1 MFFLSFR
8 SQNGNDMKRICLF
21 LLLLICAFSAQSQ
34 YTISGKVI
42 NADTKEPIPLAAVFL
57 SHTSFGVT
65 TDNDGQFRLTKIP
78 QGRFELIVSLVGFG
92 TYTQLLRSDKTFGE
106 MTILLKPQT
115 AGLPDLVLDPIEK
128 DGWEKYGQFFLD
140 NFIGTSFYSTGCTLT
155 NPEVIRFRKSS
166 HSNTLNAFAN
176 NPLLIVNE
184 SLGYTIQYQMEEFEY
199 DYNTHILVLN
209 GYPLF
214 KDMSHGKSGA
224 KARKWQERRRDVYEG
239 SIMHF
244 MRAFFTNQLEKQG
257 FEMRSLTK
265 VQNSLKEKA
274 RQIFKANPDTIVQT
288 VIKWQVLKGQQVID
302 STKLI
307 DSTSVYKKALL
318 QPDSII
324 SFAIVPADSIG
335 FAIDSSTA
343 GMYFKDSLQVT
354 YLRKIAP
361 LEFKRISREHR
372 FDEHPVSEI
381 SLLNQQPISVLYNG
395 FYFGAHDLKTRKFWA
410 WWETMATL
418 LPYDYWPPQKIE
430 KFIQLSF

>member
-1 MFFLSFR
+1 
-8 SQNGNDMKRICLF
+8 MKRTCLF
-21 LLLLICAFSAQSQ
+21 LLLFVYAFSAQSQ

-42 NADTKEPIPLAAVFL
+42 NADTKEPVPLAAVFL

-65 TDNDGQFRLTKIP
+65 TDADGRFRLKRIP

-92 TYTQLLRSDKTFGE
+92 TYTQLMRSDKISGD

-128 DGWEKYGQFFLD
+128 GGWEKYGQFFLD

-176 NPLLIVNE
+176 SLLVIVNE

-214 KDMSHGKSGA
+214 KDMSQGKSGA
-224 KARKWQERRRDVYEG
+224 KIRKWQERRKDVYEG
-239 SIMHF
+239 SLMHF

-274 RQIFKANPDTIVQT
+274 RQIFKANPDTIVHT
-288 VIKWQVLKGQQVID
+288 VIKWQVSKGQQVID

-307 DSTSVYKKALL
+307 DSTSVYKRALL

-324 SFAIVPADSIG
+324 SFDIVPADSIG

-354 YLRKIAP
+354 YLLKKAP
-361 LEFKRISREHR
+361 LEYKRISREHR

-381 SLLNQQPISVLYNG
+381 SLLNQHAISVLYNG

-418 LPYDYWPPQKIE
+418 LPYDYWPPKKFE
-430 KFIQLSF
+430 KFTQLSF

>member
-354 YLRKIAP
+354 YLRKSAP

>member
-1 MFFLSFR
+1 MY
-8 SQNGNDMKRICLF
+8 KRQI
-21 LLLLICAFSAQSQ
+21 
-34 YTISGKVI
+34 
-42 NADTKEPIPLAAVFL
+42 
-57 SHTSFGVT
+57 
-65 TDNDGQFRLTKIP
+65 
-78 QGRFELIVSLVGFG
+78 
-92 TYTQLLRSDKTFGE
+92 
-106 MTILLKPQT
+106 
-115 AGLPDLVLDPIEK
+115 
-128 DGWEKYGQFFLD
+128 
-140 NFIGTSFYSTGCTLT
+140 
-155 NPEVIRFRKSS
+155 

-176 NPLLIVNE
+176 SPLVIVNE
-184 SLGYTIQYQMEEFEY
+184 SLGYNIQYQMEEFEY

-214 KDMSHGKSGA
+214 KDMSQGKSGA
-224 KARKWQERRRDVYEG
+224 KIRKWQERRKDVYEG
-239 SIMHF
+239 SVMHF

-257 FEMRSLTK
+257 FEMRSLAK

-274 RQIFKANPDTIVQT
+274 RKIFKANPDTIVQT
-288 VIKWQVLKGQQVID
+288 VSKWQVLKGQQVID

-354 YLRKIAP
+354 YLLKKAP
-361 LEFKRISREHR
+361 MEYKRISREHR

-381 SLLNQQPISVLYNG
+381 SLWNQHTISVLYNG

-418 LPYDYWPPQKIE
+418 LPYDYWPPKKIE
-430 KFIQLSF
+430 KFTQLSF